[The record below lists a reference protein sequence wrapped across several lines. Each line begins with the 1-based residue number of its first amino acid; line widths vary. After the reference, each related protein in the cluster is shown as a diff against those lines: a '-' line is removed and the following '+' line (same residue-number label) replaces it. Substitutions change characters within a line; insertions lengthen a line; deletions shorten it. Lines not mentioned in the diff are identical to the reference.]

1 MTTYPTPFVR
11 PTSHSLCRLLFVAAV
26 LCTAT
31 ISNISHANADFDH
44 PGSGMLMLNHDGGQA
59 RPAMQLDASVN
70 VNASGLLA
78 DVTLTQTFRNTH
90 TQWAEGRYLFPLP
103 TDATIRGLVVKVGDR
118 TIIGE
123 VKPRADA
130 KATYEKAKNAGQVAS
145 LIEQQRPNL
154 FSANVASI
162 APQDEIKVT
171 IDILL
176 PIRVVDGAMQLTF
189 PTTLTPRYTNAQT
202 TDASSLASSFT
213 DTTVQRGPRLNFY
226 ASIAPL
232 ADYTDVRSSTH
243 TLQTAQDHV
252 ALNDVPMDRDLTL
265 QWPFALGDTEA
276 TYTYISSHDGQ
287 RYAQILLTP
296 PNTLDQSAIAARE
309 LILII
314 DKSGSMSGV
323 SMRAAREALHF
334 ALDSLSNQDS
344 FNIVAFDD
352 QTYPL
357 FDASHEVSDS
367 SIGKARRFINALV
380 ADGGTE
386 MSDALNF
393 ALQQNQSDNNDDYP
407 SSQRLKQVVF
417 MTDGSMGNE
426 DLLLNTIKQNL
437 GPSRLFTVGIG
448 SAPNSWFLEEAAK
461 AGRGV
466 ALSIQNENDVAGP
479 LTQLLDNLSTPVLT
493 NIGIQASTGQFELYP
508 KPIPDLYAN
517 APLMLVAK
525 IDNDVDAFIV
535 TGQLAN
541 SRWRQEVPLNGV
553 PEKFAPES
561 NSAPSVAMQWT
572 RAKINSLLDEQRYAL
587 DKDMHKAA
595 ITQLALAVGLQT
607 KYTSFVAVEAE
618 PVKPSSMS
626 MPLQHVANLLPAG
639 NDMLKVRIPQG
650 AAGTDTLLMLS
661 ALLGLFGSSG
671 LLLARRFGKHFA

>member
-1 MTTYPTPFVR
+1 MTTYLTPFKR
-11 PTSHSLCRLLFVAAV
+11 PTSHLLYRLLFAAAV
-26 LCTAT
+26 LCTLT
-31 ISNISHANADFDH
+31 ITSVSHANIDFDN
-44 PGSGMLMLNHDGGQA
+44 PGSGMLMLNHEGGHVL
-59 RPAMQLDASVN
+59 PAMQLDASIN
-70 VNASGLLA
+70 VKASGLLA

-103 TDATIRGLVVKVGDR
+103 SDATIRGLVVKVGDR

-123 VKPRADA
+123 VQPRAEA
-130 KATYEKAKNAGQVAS
+130 KAIYEKAKNAGQIAS

-154 FSANVASI
+154 FTANVASI

-176 PIRVVDGAMQLTF
+176 SIRVVEGAMQLTF
-189 PTTLTPRYTNAQT
+189 PTTLTPRYTNVQT
-202 TDASSLASSFT
+202 TDAASLKSAFT
-213 DTTVQRGPRLNFY
+213 QTSKQRGPRLNFY

-232 ADYTDVRSSTH
+232 TDYTDVRSSTH

-252 ALNDVPMDRDLTL
+252 ALNDVPMDRDLIL
-265 QWPFALGDTEA
+265 QWPFTLGDTEQ
-276 TYTYISSHDGQ
+276 TYTYVSTHDGQ

-296 PNTLDQSAIAARE
+296 PSTVEKTAVSARE

-344 FNIVAFDD
+344 FNIVAFDN
-352 QTYPL
+352 QTYTL
-357 FDASHEVSDS
+357 FNASQEVSDS
-367 SIGKARRFINALV
+367 SIGTARRFINNLV

-386 MSDALNF
+386 MAGALNF
-393 ALQQNQSDNNDDYP
+393 ALRQNQTNNNDYP
-407 SSQRLKQVVF
+407 NAQRLKQIVF

-426 DLLLNTIKQNL
+426 NLLLNTIKQNL
-437 GPSRLFTVGIG
+437 GSSRLFTVGIG

-466 ALSIQNENDVAGP
+466 ALSIQDEHDVAKP

-493 NIGIQASTGQFELYP
+493 SIGIQASTGQFEIYP

-525 IDNDVDAFIV
+525 IDNDIDAFIV

-541 SRWRQEVPLNGV
+541 SRWRQEVQLDSPQDELT
-553 PEKFAPES
+553 PES
-561 NSAPSVAMQWT
+561 NSAPSVAMHWT
-572 RAKINSLLDEQRYAL
+572 RAKIDSLLDEQRYAADNNL
-587 DKDMHKAA
+587 HKATV
-595 ITQLALAVGLQT
+595 TQLALAVGLQT
-607 KYTSFVAVEAE
+607 KYTSFVAVEDE
-618 PVKPSSMS
+618 SVKPADERMA
-626 MPLQHVANLLPAG
+626 LHQVANLIPAG

-650 AAGTDTLLMLS
+650 AAGTDTLLVLS
-661 ALLGLFGSSG
+661 ALLGMFGTSG
-671 LLLARRFGKHFA
+671 LLMARRFTRYFS

>member
-1 MTTYPTPFVR
+1 MTNYPTPFVQ
-11 PTSHSLCRLLFVAAV
+11 PDSSSLYRLLFVAAV
-26 LCTAT
+26 LCTLLFT
-31 ISNISHANADFDH
+31 STSHANIDFDQ

-59 RPAMQLDASVN
+59 QPAMQLDASIN
-70 VNASGLLA
+70 VNAAGLLA

-103 TDATIRGLVVKVGDR
+103 PDATIRGLIVTVGDR

-154 FSANVASI
+154 FTANVASI

-202 TDASSLASSFT
+202 TDVSSLASAFT
-213 DTTVQRGPRLNFY
+213 DTSEQRGPRLNFY

-232 ADYTDVRSSTH
+232 TDYTDVSSSTH

-252 ALNDVPMDRDLTL
+252 VLNDVPMDRDLTL
-265 QWPFALGDTEA
+265 QWPFALGDTEK
-276 TYTYISSHDGQ
+276 TYAYVSTHDGK

-296 PNTLDQSAIAARE
+296 PNTVEQTAVAARE

-323 SMRAAREALHF
+323 SMRAAKEALHF

-352 QTYPL
+352 QTYTL
-357 FDASHEVSDS
+357 FDASQEVSDS
-367 SIGKARRFINALV
+367 SIGKARRFITGLH

-386 MSDALNF
+386 MSGALNF
-393 ALQQNQSDNNDDYP
+393 ALQQNHAGNNDHHP
-407 SSQRLKQVVF
+407 ESQRLKQVVF

-437 GPSRLFTVGIG
+437 GSSRLFTVGIG
-448 SAPNSWFLEEAAK
+448 AAPNSWFLEEAAK

-466 ALSIQNENDVAGP
+466 ALSIQNEHDVAGP
-479 LTQLLDNLSTPVLT
+479 LTQLLNNLSTPVLT
-493 NIGIQASTGQFELYP
+493 SIGIQASNGQFELYP

-541 SRWRQEVPLNGV
+541 SRWRQEVTLDGSQ
-553 PEKFAPES
+553 EKFAPES
-561 NSAPSVAMQWT
+561 NSAPSVAMHWT
-572 RAKINSLLDEQRYAL
+572 RAKIDSLLEEQRYAF
-587 DKDMHKAA
+587 DKEMHKGA
-595 ITQLALAVGLQT
+595 ITQLAMTVGLQT
-607 KYTSFVAVEAE
+607 KYTSFVAVEAM
-618 PVKPSSMS
+618 PVKPSRMR
-626 MPLQHVANLLPAG
+626 MPLHQVANLIPAG
-639 NDMLKVRIPQG
+639 NDMLKVRMPQG

-661 ALLGLFGSSG
+661 ALLGLFGTSG
-671 LLLARRFGKHFA
+671 LLVARRFWKYFS